1 MKRFFYFLFAFLL
14 LFGVV
19 TIYQYVQYQEQY
31 EALKTAS
38 RNSQASTAIP
48 EPIDAI
54 AAENPPK
61 VSYYTHHQELSI
73 IARYNPL
80 LRATIERK
88 LHFYDYTKY
97 NMVLLDF
104 YNLLSYR
111 ERMLIQAAPTEH
123 SRIEGEIKEY
133 SEQLCIRWEAF
144 AQHLQQTYPKALA
157 AKGLSN
163 LCAASLIHNYKQ
175 DDILDW
181 MVDPIK
187 K

>member
-1 MKRFFYFLFAFLL
+1 PLLL
-14 LFGVV
+14 LFGAI

-31 EALKTAS
+31 EALKTAA
-38 RNSQASTAIP
+38 RNSQVSTAIP

-54 AAENPPK
+54 AAEYPPK

-73 IARYNPL
+73 IVRYNPL

-88 LHFYDYTKY
+88 LHFYDCTKY
-97 NMVLLDF
+97 NMALLDF
-104 YNLLSYR
+104 YNLLNYR
-111 ERMLIQAAPTEH
+111 ERMLIQAEPTDQK
-123 SRIEGEIKEY
+123 RIEEEMKEY
-133 SEQLCIRWEAF
+133 SEQLCTRWEAF
-144 AQHLQQTYPKALA
+144 AQHLQQTYPNTLVAV
-157 AKGLSN
+157 GLNN
-163 LCAASLIHNYKQ
+163 LCAASIIHNYKQ